1 MWFGGVVAH
10 QISVVGPNGEQLYTL
25 EQWLDMDLRRRIE
38 EIRQGRVRVMVGG
51 QLVPPKVALAS
62 VKEWLGS
69 ARPRRERT

>member
-1 MWFGGVVAH
+1 MSAH
-10 QISVVGPNGEQLYTL
+10 QISVLGPDGEQLYTL

-51 QLVPPKVALAS
+51 QLLPPKVALAS

-69 ARPRRERT
+69 APRRERA